1 MKKLFLFLAL
11 AGVLFA
17 PKSVLADAYSQ
28 GEVNYSVSI
37 DKKIRLDKDNS
48 FDNIDKDR
56 KIFVNGDSMEYEIW
70 VENTGKDILYD
81 LVVVDYFPVVN
92 QIILAPGEVKVNG
105 RQITWKVGTL
115 AVGERKTYTIKT
127 RIVNADGANS
137 SQTNVVKVSNN
148 NVSDEDRAS
157 FFVSG
162 KVMPVTGSNDLLIKS
177 ALTLSL
183 ALLAFSLR
191 KLARGY

>member
-1 MKKLFLFLAL
+1 MKKIFLILAL
-11 AGVLFA
+11 AAVLLT

-48 FDNIDKDR
+48 FDNVEKDR
-56 KIFVNGDSMEYEIW
+56 KVFVNDDSLEYEIW

-81 LVVVDYFPVVN
+81 LVVVDYFPIVN
-92 QIILAPGEVKVNG
+92 QIILAPGEISVKD

-115 AVGERKTYTIKT
+115 AVGERKTYTIKAK
-127 RIVNADGANS
+127 IVNANSANS
-137 SQTNVVKVSNN
+137 NQTNVVKVSNT

-177 ALTLSL
+177 GLTLSL